1 MKDLRRK
8 KISALYKEEVAQMLL
23 TEIKDPRIGF
33 ITVTDCEVSGDLS
46 VAKVKISV
54 LGGDKD
60 LSLTMHGLDS
70 CRKLIQSVVAR
81 RLRLRIAPM
90 LKFEFDSG
98 VQKSIRIAQLLAEEL
113 QGTKNINQLPY
124 VSSVVSPNEDVGK
137 GGEPKISTLA
147 GDIDPA
153 DDEDADDDDDIK
165 GSDVEDKVPAK
176 LPRKPP
182 RKSTRKV
189 GPVKKLIT
197 AKGSKGK
204 KTLPPVKRFRVKSIR
219 KPRAK

>member
-33 ITVTDCEVSGDLS
+33 ITVTDCDVSGDLS

-60 LSLTMHGLDS
+60 LTLTMHGLDS

-81 RLRLRIAPM
+81 RLRLRIAPV
-90 LKFEFDSG
+90 LKFEFDAG
-98 VQKSIRIAQLLAEEL
+98 VQKSIRISQLLAEEL
-113 QGTKNINQLPY
+113 QGTKSVNQLPY
-124 VSSVVSPNEDVGK
+124 VSSVLSPSEETETTEV
-137 GGEPKISTLA
+137 IV
-147 GDIDPA
+147 PA
-153 DDEDADDDDDIK
+153 QETSDEDDEQEDAPDSETAEEPVD
-165 GSDVEDKVPAK
+165 E
-176 LPRKPP
+176 PRKPL

-189 GPVKKLIT
+189 GPVKKHISV
-197 AKGSKGK
+197 KGSKGK
-204 KTLPPVKRFRVKSIR
+204 KTLPPAKRFRVKSVR
-219 KPRAK
+219 KPRQK